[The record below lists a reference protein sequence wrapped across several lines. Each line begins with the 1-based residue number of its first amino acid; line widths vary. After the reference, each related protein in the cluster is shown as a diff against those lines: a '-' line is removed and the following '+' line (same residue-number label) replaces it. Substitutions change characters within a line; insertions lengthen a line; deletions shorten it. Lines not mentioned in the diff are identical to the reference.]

1 MATLFLNKYRIS
13 SARAI
18 WHNYD
23 GGIYF
28 VTFCT
33 TGREHFLGEIV
44 NDPGRPL
51 CPQMQLTKIGQFVV
65 DSLTDIT
72 THYPYAEIPSFVVM
86 PNHVHA
92 IVFIHPQQAEGTRV
106 CGEINADS
114 DGDIKQ
120 QKGISPR
127 KGELSTVIRGI
138 KSAASRYAGQHG
150 IRFGWQSRYYE
161 RIVRNQD
168 ELNSIVQYIDGNI
181 ANWKT
186 DELIQSE

>member
-1 MATLFLNKYRIS
+1 MVTLFLNKYRIS

-23 GGIYF
+23 GGVYF

-33 TGREHFLGEIV
+33 ANREHFLGKIV
-44 NDPGRPL
+44 NDPSMPL
-51 CPQMQLTKIGQFVV
+51 YPQMQLTKIGLFVV

-92 IVFIHPQQAEGTRV
+92 IVFIHPQQTEDTPV
-106 CGEINADS
+106 CEEINADS
-114 DGDIKQ
+114 DIKPK
-120 QKGISPR
+120 KGISPR

-161 RIVRNQD
+161 RIVRNQN
-168 ELNSIVQYIDGNI
+168 ELNSIVKYIEGNI